1 MGSVVYLDTASTTK
15 VEKSVIADEIVKRV
29 VEQIN

>member
-1 MGSVVYLDTASTTK
+1 MVEHQQIEKILK
-15 VEKSVIADEIVKRV
+15 VKKSVIADEIVKRV